1 MQIAEYHSLVDL
13 EDEVRVLA
21 REKCDISHGHKEL
34 LHSTRVT
41 HDLELKTSVQD
52 VKETE
57 HEHYVDVVGQ

>member
-1 MQIAEYHSLVDL
+1 MQITEYHSLMNL

-52 VKETE
+52 MKETE
-57 HEHYVDVVGQ
+57 RNH